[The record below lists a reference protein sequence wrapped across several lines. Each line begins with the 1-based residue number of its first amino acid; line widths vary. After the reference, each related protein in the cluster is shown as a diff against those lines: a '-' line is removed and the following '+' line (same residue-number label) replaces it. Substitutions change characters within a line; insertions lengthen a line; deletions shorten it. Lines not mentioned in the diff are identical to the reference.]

1 MMSSIQSVAGQ
12 PVASSA
18 SKPTHQGVPPSA
30 TIWSL
35 SAIRSS
41 NVSGTV

>member
-1 MMSSIQSVAGQ
+1 MSSIQSVAGQ
-12 PVASSA
+12 PVEPSLP
-18 SKPTHQGVPPSA
+18 KPTHHGVPPSS

-41 NVSGTV
+41 QVSGTS